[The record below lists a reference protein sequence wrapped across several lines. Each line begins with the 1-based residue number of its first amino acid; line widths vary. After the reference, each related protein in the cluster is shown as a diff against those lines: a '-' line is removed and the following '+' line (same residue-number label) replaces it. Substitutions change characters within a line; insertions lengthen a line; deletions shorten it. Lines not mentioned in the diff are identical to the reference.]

1 MTNKYIIDRR
11 LEDRSYLS
19 FNYSK
24 GGELYK
30 IVTLPFFEDV
40 VVEEQKRARLSSYNL
55 LSRSSDLYSYLGAES
70 RKLSLSFSMTLPH
83 IIDTIKA
90 TGRESYIED
99 LNSSMGDDKK
109 AFASPT
115 KLSFQNSTVQSI
127 KGDYLISGDLGDDVN
142 YIGGQEWGQIGITP
156 LEKEKLI
163 NRYNPGATLG
173 GALEK
178 PAIKGLENYNA
189 KLISD
194 VADAS
199 DEYFSSLDS
208 TLSKDTLLDTITF
221 WVNIIR
227 TCLSNDSSDVTNG
240 PPVIRFN
247 HGILYQDVPCLCK
260 DYSISYDKM
269 AGFDIDTLLPR
280 KIDVSMSLEEFRQG
294 DLGEYSYGEAVKR
307 DNLAG
312 WEAVFD
318 KGTIDPG
325 KVGS

>member
-1 MTNKYIIDRR
+1 MTNKYVIDRR
-11 LEDRSYLS
+11 LEDRSFLS

-40 VVEEQKRARLSSYNL
+40 VVEEQKRARLHSYNL

-99 LNSSMGDDKK
+99 LNSSTGDDKK

-115 KLSFQNSTVQSI
+115 KLSPKNSTVHSI

-156 LEKEKLI
+156 LEKDKLI
-163 NRYNPGATLG
+163 ERYNPGANLAG
-173 GALEK
+173 LLEK
-178 PAIKGLENYNA
+178 PVIPDFDKYNA
-189 KLISD
+189 KLLNDMS
-194 VADAS
+194 
-199 DEYFSSLDS
+199 EELDNFMDL
-208 TLSKDTLLDTITF
+208 TPSKDALLDTITF

-227 TCLSNDSSDVTNG
+227 TCVSNDSSDVTNG

-294 DLGEYSYGEAVKR
+294 DLGEYSYGEVVKR

-325 KVGS
+325 KAAK

>member
-11 LEDRSYLS
+11 LEDRSFLS

-40 VVEEQKRARLSSYNL
+40 VVEEQKRARLHSYNL

-83 IIDTIKA
+83 IIDSIKFV
-90 TGRESYIED
+90 GRAGYIED
-99 LNSSMGDDKK
+99 KILATFTGGKQPFL
-109 AFASPT
+109 APT
-115 KLSFQNSTVQSI
+115 QFFTQESTVQEA
-127 KGDYLISGDLGDDVN
+127 KYDYLVSGDLKDDVN
-142 YIGGQEWGQIGITP
+142 YIANTEWGQKGITP
-156 LEKEKLI
+156 LEKKKLI
-163 NRYNPGATLG
+163 ERYDSGAVQADLLEQGPTVTNTPGSTTVSLSTEG
-173 GALEK
+173 FDGIDSLTPDRDAL
-178 PAIKGLENYNA
+178 I
-189 KLISD
+189 
-194 VADAS
+194 
-199 DEYFSSLDS
+199 
-208 TLSKDTLLDTITF
+208 DTITF

-227 TCLSNDSSDVTNG
+227 TCVSNDSSDVTNG

-294 DLGEYSYGEAVKR
+294 DLGEYSYGEVVKR

-325 KVGS
+325 KV